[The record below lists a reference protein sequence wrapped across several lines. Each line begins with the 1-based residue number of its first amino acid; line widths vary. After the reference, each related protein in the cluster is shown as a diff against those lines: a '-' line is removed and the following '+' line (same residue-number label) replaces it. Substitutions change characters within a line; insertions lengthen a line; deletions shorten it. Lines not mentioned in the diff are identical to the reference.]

1 MRRIVRS
8 GAEREE
14 EQGRG
19 DELDTTITI
28 QQKIH
33 KIYEAYKINWEQ

>member
-28 QQKIH
+28 
-33 KIYEAYKINWEQ
+33 